1 MNCDPMP
8 IEARSFPTNEVVPP
22 SSAQLEKIV
31 DSLEFLINIQ
41 IERDETEQKALASIE
56 AELVALREAV
66 SELQFN
72 QREAQDVNPTTGYA
86 EAKNSI
92 LAQYGLLDE
101 SDECQSE
108 LEPINAI
115 LPDVIELS
123 EAPVEELDNELT
135 IPMTEQDAAD
145 VAKLKD
151 ELRQKLRDAEVEM
164 SIRRAKLIQ
173 QKADYEEREAQLIRA
188 QRLKNN
194 LESDHADKRQGILT
208 RLKRQLRGITKPQ
221 PNVVND
227 TEPEQG
233 PELEDKSTQ
242 GESEMAG

>member
-1 MNCDPMP
+1 MNCDPLP
-8 IEARSFPTNEVVPP
+8 IEASSFPTNEVVPP

-108 LEPINAI
+108 LEPINAT
-115 LPDVIELS
+115 LPDVIELN
-123 EAPVEELDNELT
+123 EAPVEKVDTELT
-135 IPMTEQDAAD
+135 IPMTEQDAAE
-145 VAKLKD
+145 VEKLKD
-151 ELRQKLRDAEVEM
+151 ELRQKLREAEVEL

-173 QKADYEEREAQLIRA
+173 QKADFEEREAQLVRA

-208 RLKRQLRGITKPQ
+208 RLKRQLRGIKKLQ

-233 PELEDKSTQ
+233 PVMEDKSTQ
-242 GESEMAG
+242 GESEMAD